1 MKNINWD
8 WNLTLGIVFTLIF
21 IGLFMESEPF
31 RYRGLSIDIGI
42 VRMLSLLIAVINFA
56 SYLGLKK

>member
-1 MKNINWD
+1 MKNKNWN

-21 IGLFMESEPF
+21 IGLFMESEPIK
-31 RYRGLSIDIGI
+31 YRGLPIDIRI
-42 VRMLSLLIAVINFA
+42 VRMLCLLIAVINFA